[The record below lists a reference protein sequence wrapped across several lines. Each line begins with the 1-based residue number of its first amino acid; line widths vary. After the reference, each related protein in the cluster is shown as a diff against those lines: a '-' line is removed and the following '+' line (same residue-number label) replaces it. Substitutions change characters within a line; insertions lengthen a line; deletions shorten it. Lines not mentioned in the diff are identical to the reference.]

1 MGGREGGR
9 GSESGRGRGREE
21 ESGERAR
28 ERGERERTRAREEGG
43 RESDV
48 LTRLCARKCRHAY
61 VSKITRLRAYMLT
74 CSLRCTIAR
83 IFSGKCAKSRVFS
96 GKCAKSRIF
105 SERAHTRRQ
114 RGLACALSR
123 QKTHKNRRFTLPLQ
137 SGIINRQYK
146 PAMRLERRR
155 FVRESVSAM
164 REAARARAC
173 AGVCARRRACARRR
187 RLHSRGAPRGGAR
200 IFVRRWAVGEVS
212 AALRCNICALSR
224 EVGNAPL

>member
-1 MGGREGGR
+1 
-9 GSESGRGRGREE
+9 
-21 ESGERAR
+21 
-28 ERGERERTRAREEGG
+28 
-43 RESDV
+43 
-48 LTRLCARKCRHAY
+48 
-61 VSKITRLRAYMLT
+61 MLT

-155 FVRESVSAM
+155 FVREPVSAM
-164 REAARARAC
+164 RARARWGVRAKAC
-173 AGVCARRRACARRR
+173 VREPAQAALARRAERGSEEFRAVMGC
-187 RLHSRGAPRGGAR
+187 RGG
-200 IFVRRWAVGEVS
+200 IRRTKAQYLRLIAGGWERTTVNS
-212 AALRCNICALSR
+212 MLRCRRAVRMQATDSVCLAAMKDGQKMMRSDWL
-224 EVGNAPL
+224 P